1 MWAVQKTNISLLLQ
15 TEKELYKLMKDEM
28 ALLES
33 NS

>member
-1 MWAVQKTNISLLLQ
+1 MWAVQQTNTSLLLQ

-33 NS
+33 SS